1 MKQLSSLDA
10 QFLAIEDGRRTGHV
24 AALAIHDP
32 STAPNGTL
40 TCATMMD
47 LLNER
52 MHLLPPLRWR
62 LAEVPFGLDYP
73 YWVDDDDFDMTYH
86 VRESA
91 LPSPG
96 SDHQLAELVSRL
108 HARQLDRARPLW
120 EMYVISGLRNGYV
133 AVYTKIHHA
142 LIDGVSGAE
151 ITGLL
156 LDVSPRGRPIPPAE
170 PTTPERQPGSLQMWG
185 RALFGVQR
193 YPIRV
198 LRSLPHAL
206 PNLEET
212 TLSAVPGVSQAGRLL
227 GRLQRAARPDSHP
240 VIRSPLPAPK
250 TSFNRRV
257 SPNRRFAFGRLE
269 LQRVKDVKNAFGVTV
284 NDVVV
289 TICAGAVRRWL
300 LDHKELPEQP
310 LVAQIPVSVRTE
322 EQAGTYGNHVLMM
335 SAPLHTDIADPAA
348 RLKAT
353 AAGLGEMKER
363 HRALP
368 ADLLCDIN
376 HFIPPALFNRAARAT
391 FALATSSVGR
401 PTWNVVVSNI
411 PGPQF
416 PLYCG
421 GAQLV
426 ANYPVSAI
434 ADGLGLNITV
444 MSYDGQVDIGIVAD
458 REQVPDVWTL
468 LDGLDLS
475 LTELEDAGR

>member
-32 STAPNGTL
+32 STAPTGTL
-40 TCATMMD
+40 TCATMTA
-47 LLNER
+47 LLGER

-96 SDHQLAELVSRL
+96 ADHQLAELVSRL

-120 EMYVISGLRNGYV
+120 EMYVISGLQGNYV

-156 LDVSPRGRPIPPAE
+156 LDMTPQGRPIPPPE
-170 PTTPERQPGSLQMWG
+170 PTTPGRRPGALQMWS
-185 RALFGVQR
+185 RAMLGVQR
-193 YPIRV
+193 YPVR
-198 LRSLPHAL
+198 LMRSLPHAL

-212 TLSAVPGVSQAGRLL
+212 TLAAVPGVSQAGRLI
-227 GRLQRAARPDSHP
+227 GRLQRAARPESHP

-250 TSFNRRV
+250 TSFNQRV

-269 LQRVKDVKNAFGVTV
+269 LQRVKNVKNAFAVTV

-300 LDHKELPEQP
+300 LDHKELPDQP
-310 LVAQIPVSVRTE
+310 LVAQIPVSVRTD

-353 AAGLGEMKER
+353 ADGLGQMKER

-368 ADLLCDIN
+368 ADLLSDIN
-376 HFIPPALFNRAARAT
+376 HFIPPALFTRAARAT

-421 GAQLV
+421 GARLV

-458 REQVPDVWTL
+458 RDQVPDVWTL
-468 LDGLDLS
+468 LHGLDLS
-475 LTELEDAGR
+475 LTELEDARR

>member
-1 MKQLSSLDA
+1 
-10 QFLAIEDGRRTGHV
+10 
-24 AALAIHDP
+24 
-32 STAPNGTL
+32 
-40 TCATMMD
+40 
-47 LLNER
+47 
-52 MHLLPPLRWR
+52 
-62 LAEVPFGLDYP
+62 
-73 YWVDDDDFDMTYH
+73 
-86 VRESA
+86 
-91 LPSPG
+91 
-96 SDHQLAELVSRL
+96 
-108 HARQLDRARPLW
+108 
-120 EMYVISGLRNGYV
+120 
-133 AVYTKIHHA
+133 
-142 LIDGVSGAE
+142 
-151 ITGLL
+151 
-156 LDVSPRGRPIPPAE
+156 
-170 PTTPERQPGSLQMWG
+170 MWG

-335 SAPLHTDIADPAA
+335 SAPLHTDIADSAA
-348 RLKAT
+348 RLNAT